1 MSKTVDYGKLRSV
14 YSWNSNEVKERGAR
28 ALRDAAVKERNAR
41 SRSPDE
47 INQHRRGVL
56 EGAGSKADVC
66 RAWGNRE

>member
-1 MSKTVDYGKLRSV
+1 M
-14 YSWNSNEVKERGAR
+14 NSNGVKERGAR

-47 INQHRRGVL
+47 INQHRRGEL
-56 EGAGSKADVC
+56 EGADSKADVC